1 MTLPIP
7 GTREG
12 SCPGDSGGI
21 LMSDDWIPEIQDY
34 RAVQK
39 AVVRGA
45 VKACDGQRFPT
56 IFNRLDEIETLS
68 WINKIV
74 FGKSKSNYVLYPCHY
89 TRTSQLDLGITTGGL
104 ERVVS
109 VHNFGAP

>member
-1 MTLPIP
+1 MTLLIP
-7 GTREG
+7 GTDKG

-74 FGKSKSNYVLYPCHY
+74 FGKSKSNYYISLLQY
-89 TRTSQLDLGITTGGL
+89 SLFDFQI
-104 ERVVS
+104 
-109 VHNFGAP
+109 

>member
-1 MTLPIP
+1 MTLLIP
-7 GTREG
+7 GTRRG

-74 FGKSKSNYVLYPCHY
+74 FGKSKSNYYIHAIIHGLLRKISFSTY
-89 TRTSQLDLGITTGGL
+89 IT
-104 ERVVS
+104 
-109 VHNFGAP
+109 VHNFGAQRIFNAS